1 MLVKFDECD
10 GSKNK
15 FEGMFDLF
23 PCQAAPSK
31 PLPKNKAK
39 AKTGP
44 KPKAV
49 PEKTKVLPPPKAK
62 TKATPKPKPGLKR
75 PAAVVEPDTESQS
88 GMERPA
94 AANLKSEPASVKS
107 ETATEPKK
115 RPAAPSGQTGQALKS
130 KFHIMIFIN
139 KFWNHHPS
147 FPEVNPKSQAY
158 ITTKRRVSVR

>member
-15 FEGMFDLF
+15 FDGMFDLF
-23 PCQAAPSK
+23 PCQAAAPK
-31 PLPKNKAK
+31 PLPKNMAK
-39 AKTGP
+39 AKTVP

-49 PEKTKVLPPPKAK
+49 PEKNKAK
-62 TKATPKPKPGLKR
+62 ENAKATPKPKAGLKR

-88 GMERPA
+88 GMKRPA
-94 AANLKSEPASVKS
+94 AANLNLKSEPASVKS
-107 ETATEPKK
+107 ETAAEPKK
-115 RPAAPSGQTGQALKS
+115 RPAAAPSGQTGQALKS
-130 KFHIMIFIN
+130 KFQIMIFIN

-147 FPEVNPKSQAY
+147 FPEVDPKSQAY